1 MSGQSYARRAVLRG
15 AAGAGAL
22 GLVAAAGA
30 GTVAAASASA
40 AQAAQATPEQEQAL
54 SATDAPVVV
63 YLRDASS
70 GELEI
75 FAGTSRTQV
84 HDPALAARLA
94 RAISVR

>member
-1 MSGQSYARRAVLRG
+1 MSSQSYARRAVLRG

-30 GTVAAASASA
+30 GSVAAASAA
-40 AQAAQATPEQEQAL
+40 PATPEQEHAPL
-54 SATDAPVVV
+54 ANDTPVVV

-75 FAGTSRTQV
+75 FAGTRQTRI
-84 HDPALAARLA
+84 HDAALAARLT
-94 RAISVR
+94 RAIHVR

>member
-1 MSGQSYARRAVLRG
+1 MSGNSYGRRAVLRVG
-15 AAGAGAL
+15 AGAGAI
-22 GLVAAAGA
+22 GLAAAAGV
-30 GTVAAASASA
+30 GTVATSASA
-40 AQAAQATPEQEQAL
+40 ATATPDQEQAPA
-54 SATDAPVVV
+54 ATDTPVVV

>member
-1 MSGQSYARRAVLRG
+1 MSGDSYARRAVLRG

-22 GLVAAAGA
+22 GLVVASGV
-30 GTVAAASASA
+30 GTAVA
-40 AQAAQATPEQEQAL
+40 AQAATAAPEQDQAP
-54 SATDAPVVV
+54 ATDTPVVV
-63 YLRDASS
+63 YLRDAGS

-75 FAGTSRTQV
+75 FAGTSRTEV

>member
-1 MSGQSYARRAVLRG
+1 MSGHSYARRAVLRG

-30 GTVAAASASA
+30 GSVAAASAA
-40 AQAAQATPEQEQAL
+40 PATPEQDHAP
-54 SATDAPVVV
+54 AANDTPVVV

-75 FAGTSRTQV
+75 FAGTRQTRI
-84 HDPALAARLA
+84 HDAALTARLT
-94 RAISVR
+94 RAIHVR

>member
-1 MSGQSYARRAVLRG
+1 MSGNSYARRAVLRG
-15 AAGAGAL
+15 AAGAGAI
-22 GLVAAAGA
+22 GLVAAAGV
-30 GTVAAASASA
+30 GSVAASASA
-40 AQAAQATPEQEQAL
+40 ATATPEQDHAPA
-54 SATDAPVVV
+54 ATDTPVVV

>member
-22 GLVAAAGA
+22 GLV
-30 GTVAAASASA
+30 VAASASA
-40 AQAAQATPEQEQAL
+40 VGASAATATPEQEQAL
-54 SATDAPVVV
+54 AATDSPVVV
-63 YLRDASS
+63 YLRDVSS

>member
-1 MSGQSYARRAVLRG
+1 MLRG

-22 GLVAAAGA
+22 GLVVAAGA
-30 GTVAAASASA
+30 GTAASASA
-40 AQAAQATPEQEQAL
+40 ATAAPEQEQAL
-54 SATDAPVVV
+54 AATDSPVVV

>member
-1 MSGQSYARRAVLRG
+1 MSGNSYARRTVLRG

-22 GLVAAAGA
+22 GLVAAAGV
-30 GTVAAASASA
+30 GSAAA
-40 AQAAQATPEQEQAL
+40 AQAATAAPEQEHAPVA
-54 SATDAPVVV
+54 SDTPVVV

-75 FAGTSRTQV
+75 FAGTSRAQV

>member
-1 MSGQSYARRAVLRG
+1 MSGNSYARRAVLRG
-15 AAGAGAL
+15 AAGAGAI
-22 GLVAAAGA
+22 GLVAAAGV
-30 GTVAAASASA
+30 GTVAASASA
-40 AQAAQATPEQEQAL
+40 ATAAPEQDQAL
-54 SATDAPVVV
+54 AAADTPVVV

-94 RAISVR
+94 RAICVR

>member
-1 MSGQSYARRAVLRG
+1 MSGNSYGRRAVLRG
-15 AAGAGAL
+15 AAGAGAI
-22 GLVAAAGA
+22 GLAAAAGVGTA
-30 GTVAAASASA
+30 GASASA
-40 AQAAQATPEQEQAL
+40 ATATPEQEQAP
-54 SATDAPVVV
+54 AAAGTPVVV

>member
-15 AAGAGAL
+15 AAGAGAI

-40 AQAAQATPEQEQAL
+40 ATAAPEQEHAPVT
-54 SATDAPVVV
+54 SDTPVVV

-94 RAISVR
+94 RAIQ